1 MLFCYEKDLCRVIH
15 KPMKQFANC
24 LLILVIPFAVLSTAH
39 ARPWWQVMDI
49 ATADFPS
56 RYGFHVS
63 RKDAQ
68 DKDKYV
74 ITLDPAAAAV
84 LVGARIIWPS
94 KPGEDRKMDIIEVN
108 GRKKIEFTVPP
119 DFLQPS
125 SFLQLDSGPIKNSGQ
140 AQMDD
145 FNGYRLR
152 LDNIPRDTKIFQPP
166 PDYLRIQFPGY
177 GGGPRQTYE
186 AIGFASVTTLIETAE
201 CKVMWSLAEPPTTAT
216 KTVVGGLF
224 VLTQKEGQWHATD
237 AQRFEASG
245 KDSAAQATPT
255 SSGTAIPHLTVTLHQ
270 GGRGEAW
277 EESASYMVKEG
288 KLCLALPANKQPA
301 EVAPPS
307 GP

>member
-1 MLFCYEKDLCRVIH
+1 
-15 KPMKQFANC
+15 
-24 LLILVIPFAVLSTAH
+24 
-39 ARPWWQVMDI
+39 MDI
-49 ATADFPS
+49 ATADVPS
-56 RYGFHVS
+56 RYGYHVS

-68 DKDKYV
+68 DKDHYV

-108 GRKKIEFTVPP
+108 GQKKIQFTVPP

-125 SFLQLDSGPIKNSGQ
+125 SFLQLDSGPIKNGEQ
-140 AQMDD
+140 GQMDN

-152 LDNIPRDTKIFQPP
+152 LDNIPRDAKIFQPP
-166 PDYLRIQFPGY
+166 PDFLRIQRPGY
-177 GGGPRQTYE
+177 GGGPLQNYA
-186 AIGFASVTTLIETAE
+186 AIAFASVTTLIETAE
-201 CKVMWSLAEPPTTAT
+201 CKVIWSLAEPPTTAT

-224 VLTQKEGQWHATD
+224 VLTQKGGQWHTTD

-245 KDSAAQATPT
+245 KYSAAQATPT
-255 SSGTAIPHLTVTLHQ
+255 SSGTAVPHLTVTLHQ

-277 EESASYMVKEG
+277 EESASYVVKEG

-301 EVAPPS
+301 EQAVPPKAA
-307 GP
+307 